1 MKSDLIDNVQ
11 DNASMAFLCVKAAT
25 TKLQGLAVEN
35 RQQFA
40 SRTGDTVL
48 HAMPKNSAMK
58 ALLFLDHAS
67 KKALLTYDNSKRCM
81 GSVSLAD
88 LREGLA
94 TSLNSAI
101 QKALSMCGLED
112 QDNSVTCMARD
123 VIEERQKNI
132 QDEILG
138 LESAII
144 IPENKFLKL
153 HQCITKLRNLEE
165 DLDFHAR

>member
-1 MKSDLIDNVQ
+1 MSDLMDQ
-11 DNASMAFLCVKAAT
+11 DNASLAFLCVKAAT
-25 TKLQGLAVEN
+25 TQLQGLAMEK

-40 SRTGDTVL
+40 NRTDDTTSTC
-48 HAMPKNSAMK
+48 HTMPKNSVMK
-58 ALLFLDHAS
+58 ALLFLDHTS
-67 KKALLTYDNSKRCM
+67 KKALLSYDNSKRCM

-94 TSLNSAI
+94 ISLNSAV

-112 QDNSVTCMARD
+112 QDYSVTCMARD
-123 VIEERQKNI
+123 VIEGRQKNI

-138 LESAII
+138 LESAGII
-144 IPENKFLKL
+144 RENKFLKL
-153 HQCITKLRNLEE
+153 HQCIKKLRNLEE